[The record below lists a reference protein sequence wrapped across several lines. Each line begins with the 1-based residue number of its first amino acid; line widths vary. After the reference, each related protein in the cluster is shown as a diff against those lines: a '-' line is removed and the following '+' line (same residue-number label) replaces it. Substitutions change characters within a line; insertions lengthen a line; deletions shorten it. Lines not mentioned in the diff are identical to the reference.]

1 MSDFELIQTT
11 TDLELMLSQSQKDE
25 IDENILIE
33 ATAKLAILTANKL
46 LEFMENSE

>member
-1 MSDFELIQTT
+1 MYELTLAIS
-11 TDLELMLSQSQKDE
+11 DLELMLSQSQKDE

-46 LEFMENSE
+46 IEFMQDSE